1 MKQELRLSGTG
12 GQGLITAGIILAEAA
27 LLDGK
32 LAIQSQSYGPEAR
45 GGASKAEV
53 IISDEAIHFPKV
65 TDPNLLLAMSQEAA
79 TKYSHD
85 LTAGS
90 VMITDSLFVSDVPDF
105 GGKVYELPITHS
117 AKEVLGKALFAN
129 IIALGALV
137 KLTDIVS
144 EESLVKAVLNRV
156 PKGTEEKNK
165 QALQVL
171 KEKTGVNFV
180 YNTKDVDDRTIVS
193 ANVDNRSVEEALKL
207 LLDQTSYVY
216 ERVKDYFLIKKGNK
230 AVAPD
235 LRTVRG
241 IVRDENGQPLP
252 GVNVRIEGTY
262 VGRST
267 DTFQTLGEFYA
278 FK

>member
-117 AKEVLGKALFAN
+117 AKEVLGKAN

-137 KLTDIVS
+137 KLTGIVS

-165 QALQVL
+165 QALQVGMSIA
-171 KEKTGVNFV
+171 E
-180 YNTKDVDDRTIVS
+180 TI
-193 ANVDNRSVEEALKL
+193 L
-207 LLDQTSYVY
+207 
-216 ERVKDYFLIKKGNK
+216 
-230 AVAPD
+230 
-235 LRTVRG
+235 
-241 IVRDENGQPLP
+241 
-252 GVNVRIEGTY
+252 
-262 VGRST
+262 
-267 DTFQTLGEFYA
+267 
-278 FK
+278 

>member
-90 VMITDSLFVSDVPDF
+90 VMITDSLFRQRRAGLRRQGLRAADHPQRQRSAWQSAFCQHHRAGSF
-105 GGKVYELPITHS
+105 GE
-117 AKEVLGKALFAN
+117 A
-129 IIALGALV
+129 
-137 KLTDIVS
+137 
-144 EESLVKAVLNRV
+144 
-156 PKGTEEKNK
+156 
-165 QALQVL
+165 
-171 KEKTGVNFV
+171 
-180 YNTKDVDDRTIVS
+180 DRH
-193 ANVDNRSVEEALKL
+193 R
-207 LLDQTSYVY
+207 Q
-216 ERVKDYFLIKKGNK
+216 
-230 AVAPD
+230 
-235 LRTVRG
+235 
-241 IVRDENGQPLP
+241 
-252 GVNVRIEGTY
+252 
-262 VGRST
+262 
-267 DTFQTLGEFYA
+267 
-278 FK
+278 

>member
-1 MKQELRLSGTG
+1 MKKKQEEKGKSEQLFRWGSFLLRMVVCVVCLGVSGVLSA
-12 GQGLITAGIILAEAA
+12 Q
-27 LLDGK
+27 
-32 LAIQSQSYGPEAR
+32 QSVSFRLE
-45 GGASKAEV
+45 
-53 IISDEAIHFPKV
+53 KV
-65 TDPNLLLAMSQEAA
+65 NL
-79 TKYSHD
+79 
-85 LTAGS
+85 
-90 VMITDSLFVSDVPDF
+90 
-105 GGKVYELPITHS
+105 
-117 AKEVLGKALFAN
+117 
-129 IIALGALV
+129 
-137 KLTDIVS
+137 
-144 EESLVKAVLNRV
+144 
-156 PKGTEEKNK
+156 K

-262 VGRST
+262 VGPF
-267 DTFQTLGEFYA
+267 DG
-278 FK
+278 

>member
-137 KLTDIVS
+137 KLTGIVS

-156 PKGTEEKNK
+156 PKGTEEKNR
-165 QALQVL
+165 QALQVGMRIA
-171 KEKTGVNFV
+171 E
-180 YNTKDVDDRTIVS
+180 TI
-193 ANVDNRSVEEALKL
+193 L
-207 LLDQTSYVY
+207 
-216 ERVKDYFLIKKGNK
+216 
-230 AVAPD
+230 
-235 LRTVRG
+235 
-241 IVRDENGQPLP
+241 
-252 GVNVRIEGTY
+252 
-262 VGRST
+262 
-267 DTFQTLGEFYA
+267 
-278 FK
+278 

>member
-90 VMITDSLFVSDVPDF
+90 VMITDSLFVSDVPD
-105 GGKVYELPITHS
+105 YELPITHS

-137 KLTDIVS
+137 KLTGIVS

-165 QALQVL
+165 QALQVGMRIA
-171 KEKTGVNFV
+171 E
-180 YNTKDVDDRTIVS
+180 TI
-193 ANVDNRSVEEALKL
+193 L
-207 LLDQTSYVY
+207 
-216 ERVKDYFLIKKGNK
+216 
-230 AVAPD
+230 
-235 LRTVRG
+235 
-241 IVRDENGQPLP
+241 
-252 GVNVRIEGTY
+252 
-262 VGRST
+262 
-267 DTFQTLGEFYA
+267 
-278 FK
+278 

>member
-117 AKEVLGKALFAN
+117 APW
-129 IIALGALV
+129 
-137 KLTDIVS
+137 
-144 EESLVKAVLNRV
+144 SLPAPRC
-156 PKGTEEKNK
+156 PP
-165 QALQVL
+165 
-171 KEKTGVNFV
+171 
-180 YNTKDVDDRTIVS
+180 S
-193 ANVDNRSVEEALKL
+193 ASSPPMRCPPPQPTCAARCTP
-207 LLDQTSYVY
+207 TSS
-216 ERVKDYFLIKKGNK
+216 RR
-230 AVAPD
+230 ATTSA
-235 LRTVRG
+235 
-241 IVRDENGQPLP
+241 
-252 GVNVRIEGTY
+252 
-262 VGRST
+262 ST
-267 DTFQTLGEFYA
+267 SSTPWCRRR
-278 FK
+278 

>member
-27 LLDGK
+27 LFRRQAGDPVPVLWPG
-32 LAIQSQSYGPEAR
+32 SQR
-45 GGASKAEV
+45 QRLKAEV

-137 KLTDIVS
+137 KLTGIVS

-165 QALQVL
+165 QALQV
-171 KEKTGVNFV
+171 GM
-180 YNTKDVDDRTIVS
+180 D
-193 ANVDNRSVEEALKL
+193 
-207 LLDQTSYVY
+207 
-216 ERVKDYFLIKKGNK
+216 LIK
-230 AVAPD
+230 
-235 LRTVRG
+235 
-241 IVRDENGQPLP
+241 
-252 GVNVRIEGTY
+252 
-262 VGRST
+262 
-267 DTFQTLGEFYA
+267 
-278 FK
+278 